1 MNKKI
6 STKIAVMAILISTTT
21 AICIG
26 VFSIYQL
33 FSTKSK
39 VIENQRKIMLESYDL
54 SIKNQ
59 VETSISVLEEINK
72 RYEKGGEL
80 KLEEA
85 KSLGANLL
93 RDMRY
98 GKEGYFWADTLEGV
112 NIVLLGKDTEGK
124 SRLEMQ
130 DSKGKYLIKEIIEN
144 GKKEDGGFTDYYF
157 PKEGGSESLPK
168 RSYSKLFKP
177 FNWVIGTGNYIDT
190 IDTFI
195 LSQQKE
201 LEKQIYNKIILLS
214 IIIVL
219 MLLLSIITGIIL
231 GKKISSPI
239 LHITKLVEKTVNF
252 DLVYDESFNNILK
265 FQDETGIIGQAVVDL
280 RKQLRN
286 IFESIK
292 DSSNLLLSNSKA
304 LSQSSETTVDSI
316 EAVGKTLEE
325 LAKGSVDQAKNSQII
340 VESLS
345 DFSEELNGVV
355 DKADN
360 VKDFS
365 KETEKENI
373 KGRYSIDIL
382 NKKFVENKNALS
394 MVGQSVNELWVKSNS
409 IGEIVDKI
417 QNIAEQTNLL
427 ALNAAIEAARAGEA
441 GKGFAVVAEEV
452 RKLSEQVEESTKEIS
467 QEIQEIQKKI
477 DDSKNSVNE
486 SENIILEVNNAVEDT
501 KQVFNTIEYS
511 AKNTIDQI
519 TQLYDNITKVSKDKD
534 DILESIHSISAISEE
549 SAAGLEEVSASTQE
563 QTQIADSTMKAADTL
578 KEVVLSLNEIINKVE
593 L

>member
-1 MNKKI
+1 
-6 STKIAVMAILISTTT
+6 MAILISTIT

-26 VFSIYQL
+26 GFSIYQL

-39 VIENQRKIMLESYDL
+39 VIENQRKTMLESYDL

-59 VETSISVLEEINK
+59 VATSISVLEEINK
-72 RYEKGGEL
+72 RYEKGEL

-85 KSLGANLL
+85 KRLGANLL

-112 NIVLLGKDTEGK
+112 SIVLLGKDIEGK

-144 GKKEDGGFTDYYF
+144 GKKEEGGFTDYYF

-265 FQDETGIIGQAVVDL
+265 FEDETGIIGQAVVDL

-304 LSQSSETTVDSI
+304 LSQSSETTADSI

-345 DFSEELNGVV
+345 DFSEELNEVV

-382 NKKFVENKNALS
+382 NKKFAENKNALS
-394 MVGQSVNELWVKSNS
+394 MVGQSVNELWTKSNS

-427 ALNAAIEAARAGEA
+427 ALNAAIEAARAGDA

-452 RKLSEQVEESTKEIS
+452 RKLSEQVEESTREIS

-578 KEVVLSLNEIINKVE
+578 KEVVLSLNKIINKVQ

>member
-1 MNKKI
+1 
-6 STKIAVMAILISTTT
+6 MAILISTIT

-26 VFSIYQL
+26 GFSIYQL

-39 VIENQRKIMLESYDL
+39 VIENQRKTMLESYDL

-59 VETSISVLEEINK
+59 VATSISVLEEINK
-72 RYEKGGEL
+72 RYEKGEL

-85 KSLGANLL
+85 KRLGANLL

-112 NIVLLGKDTEGK
+112 SIVLLGKDIEGK

-144 GKKEDGGFTDYYF
+144 GKKEEGGFTDYYF

-265 FQDETGIIGQAVVDL
+265 FEDETGIIGQAVVDL

-304 LSQSSETTVDSI
+304 LSQSSETTADSI

-345 DFSEELNGVV
+345 DFSEELNEVV

-394 MVGQSVNELWVKSNS
+394 MVGQSVNELWTKSNS

-427 ALNAAIEAARAGEA
+427 ALNAAIEAARAGDA

-452 RKLSEQVEESTKEIS
+452 RKLSEQVEESTREIS

-511 AKNTIDQI
+511 AKKYYRSNYATI
-519 TQLYDNITKVSKDKD
+519 
-534 DILESIHSISAISEE
+534 
-549 SAAGLEEVSASTQE
+549 
-563 QTQIADSTMKAADTL
+563 
-578 KEVVLSLNEIINKVE
+578 
-593 L
+593 

>member
-6 STKIAVMAILISTTT
+6 STKIAVMAILISTIT

-26 VFSIYQL
+26 GFSIYQL

-39 VIENQRKIMLESYDL
+39 VIENQRKTMLESYDL

-59 VETSISVLEEINK
+59 VATSISVLEEINK
-72 RYEKGGEL
+72 RYEKGEL

-85 KSLGANLL
+85 KRLGANLL

-112 NIVLLGKDTEGK
+112 SIVLLGKDIEGK

-144 GKKEDGGFTDYYF
+144 GKKEEGGFTDYYF

-265 FQDETGIIGQAVVDL
+265 FEDETGIIGQAVVDL

-304 LSQSSETTVDSI
+304 LSQSSETTADSI

-345 DFSEELNGVV
+345 DFSEELNEVV

-394 MVGQSVNELWVKSNS
+394 MVGQSVNELWTKSNS

-427 ALNAAIEAARAGEA
+427 ALNAAIEAARAGDA

-452 RKLSEQVEESTKEIS
+452 RKLSEQVEESTREIS

-578 KEVVLSLNEIINKVE
+578 KEVVLSLNKIINKVQ